1 MENLKN
7 LFHFTRRE
15 RLGVVA
21 LMLLCAVVFLLPE
34 VWRRIRPERKTDFTA
49 FQNDIARFKEEFARQ
64 EAIERA
70 RQDSLKAAGIQDR
83 DRDGQIEDREIERQ
97 EKWDSTSRQWAR
109 EKAERR
115 TAYETRHQQAA
126 SIERRK
132 ADPCRG
138 QLLDVNNATA
148 ADFERLPG
156 IGPAL
161 AGRIVKFRAKL
172 GRFPSV
178 ETLARTYGLPDST
191 FRLIRPCLTAAA
203 I

>member
-7 LFHFTRRE
+7 LFHFTRKE

-70 RQDSLKAAGIQDR
+70 RQDSLKAAGVQDR
-83 DRDGQIEDREIERQ
+83 DQDGRIEDWEIERQ

-115 TAYETRHQQAA
+115 TAYETERHQQAA
-126 SIERRK
+126 SVERRK
-132 ADPCRG
+132 ADSCRG
-138 QLLDVNNATA
+138 QLLNVNTATA

-156 IGPAL
+156 IGPTL

-191 FRLIRPCLTAAA
+191 FRLIRPCLTLK
-203 I
+203 

>member
-1 MENLKN
+1 MANLKN
-7 LFHFTRRE
+7 LFHFTRKE
-15 RLGVVA
+15 RFGVVA

-34 VWRRIRPERKTDFTA
+34 VWRRISPERKTDFTA

-64 EAIERA
+64 EAIERT
-70 RQDSLKAAGIQDR
+70 RQDSLKAAGVQDR
-83 DRDGQIEDREIERQ
+83 DQDGRIEDWEIERQ

-115 TAYETRHQQAA
+115 KAYETQRHQQAA
-126 SIERRK
+126 SVERSK

-138 QLLDVNNATA
+138 QLLNVNTATV

-156 IGPAL
+156 IGPTL

-172 GRFPSV
+172 GRFPSF

-191 FRLIRPCLTAAA
+191 FRRIRP
-203 I
+203 

>member
-7 LFHFTRRE
+7 LFHFTRKE
-15 RLGVVA
+15 RFGVVA
-21 LMLLCAVVFLLPE
+21 LMLLCAVVFLLSE

-49 FQNDIARFKEEFARQ
+49 FQNDIARFKEAFARQ

-70 RQDSLKAAGIQDR
+70 RQDSLKAAGVQDR
-83 DRDGQIEDREIERQ
+83 DQDGRIEVWEIERQ

-115 TAYETRHQQAA
+115 KAYETERHQQTAGV
-126 SIERRK
+126 ERRK
-132 ADPCRG
+132 TGPCRG
-138 QLLDVNNATA
+138 QLLDVNTATA

-156 IGPAL
+156 IGPTL

-172 GRFPSV
+172 GRFHSV
-178 ETLARTYGLPDST
+178 ETLTRTYGLPDST
-191 FRLIRPCLTAAA
+191 FRQIRPCLTLK
-203 I
+203 

>member
-7 LFHFTRRE
+7 LFHFTRKE

-21 LMLLCAVVFLLPE
+21 LILLCAVVFLLPE
-34 VWRRIRPERKTDFTA
+34 VWRRIRPERKTDFIA
-49 FQNDIARFKEEFARQ
+49 FQEDVARFKEEFARQ

-70 RQDSLKAAGIQDR
+70 RQDSLKAAGVQDR
-83 DRDGQIEDREIERQ
+83 DQDGRIEDWEIQRQ

-115 TAYETRHQQAA
+115 MAYET
-126 SIERRK
+126 ERRK
-132 ADPCRG
+132 TGPCRG
-138 QLLDVNNATA
+138 QLLDVNTATA
-148 ADFERLPG
+148 ADFEQLPG

-178 ETLARTYGLPDST
+178 EALARTYGLPDST
-191 FRLIRPCLTAAA
+191 FRRIRPCLTLK
-203 I
+203 

>member
-7 LFHFTRRE
+7 LFHFTRKE

-64 EAIERA
+64 EAIEHA
-70 RQDSLKAAGIQDR
+70 RQDSLKAAGVQDR
-83 DRDGQIEDREIERQ
+83 DQDGRIEDWEIERQ

-115 TAYETRHQQAA
+115 
-126 SIERRK
+126 K
-132 ADPCRG
+132 ADSCRG
-138 QLLDVNNATA
+138 QLLNVNTATA

-156 IGPAL
+156 IGPTL

-191 FRLIRPCLTAAA
+191 FRLIRPCLTLK
-203 I
+203 